1 MNFGKVGEWIGKAKD
16 FGTTHQDTILTG
28 LAIVGVWTSMYM
40 AYKAGPKA
48 YNILAEKKEDLK
60 HTDPEDKATKR
71 AVVIETVKEMAPVVA
86 PPVVMG
92 AVTTACIL
100 GSHNASQKKV
110 ALLNAAYTTT
120 TTAFK
125 DYKDHVKDILGED
138 KADKVRE
145 KMSLEKLQKDGPVD
159 MSKVIETGNGYVLC
173 KDSFSGQLFHSCAE
187 KINEAVN
194 ELSADLMHEMW
205 VSVNDFYYCLNLPS
219 NSAGEKFG
227 WPVEALERGRIPIT
241 FTACLTADNQ
251 PCLVVEYDPEVCPK
265 YR

>member
-28 LAIVGVWTSMYM
+28 LAIVGVWTSMYL

-48 YNILAEKKEDLK
+48 YDILKEKKEDLK

-71 AVVIETVKEMAPVVA
+71 AVVVETVKEMAPVVA

-92 AVTTACIL
+92 AVTTGCML
-100 GSHNASQKKV
+100 WSHNASQKKI

-120 TTAFK
+120 MTSLK
-125 DYKDHVKDILGED
+125 DYKEHVKNILGED

-145 KMSLEKLQKDGPVD
+145 KMSKEKLLKGGTADPATIID
-159 MSKVIETGNGYVLC
+159 TGNGHVLC
-173 KDSFSGQLFHSCAE
+173 KDLYSGRFFYSSAD
-187 KINEAVN
+187 KINAGVN

-205 VSVNDFYYCLNLPS
+205 VSVNDLYYCLNLPEVE
-219 NSAGEKFG
+219 AGEKFG
-227 WPVEALERGRIPIT
+227 WPIESLDHGRIPIT
-241 FTACLTADNQ
+241 FTACLTEDNQ